1 MATLNARL
9 EALEKSTDAAP
20 MMTMQVNE
28 MPTDEQAALIERCT
42 RTGRRLM
49 VFIENGNTAWMPGCG
64 AAPWEAEHASH

>member
-9 EALEKSTDAAP
+9 EALEKSTDNEP

-42 RTGRRLM
+42 RTGRRLV
-49 VFIENGNTAWMPGCG
+49 VFYDPGNTAWMPDAGT
-64 AAPWEAEHASH
+64 APWERNHGNA

>member
-1 MATLNARL
+1 MRLTDRLARL
-9 EALEKSTDAAP
+9 ENAINTAP
-20 MMTMQVNE
+20 MMTLDVHTT
-28 MPTDEQAALIERCT
+28 PTPEQQATIDHCI